1 MKRLVLGISTVY
13 PQYGYVVDPIAVNGV
28 GQFGLFTN
36 LPQNYIYMAAT
47 DVINLQIWLGNFDRP
62 QEFVSLKWLWL
73 EG

>member
-47 DVINLQIWLGNFDRP
+47 DVINLQI
-62 QEFVSLKWLWL
+62 
-73 EG
+73 